1 MDSSD
6 ASVLLHYG
14 GVSRMSLDRNPIR
27 TIDGEMVGWLHEAPP
42 LLVDVAIAAL
52 REVDDLPPDELLEGV
67 AEASRLFGCDDLDGV
82 SPDRY
87 CAMLS
92 AVSGAPVHIGELTLA
107 TVGSYGGALPLA
119 LRHQRPAEVGT
130 VMHRGGVTAE
140 MRWVPR
146 GRVLTVIAPSNHPA
160 TYTLTMFVLACGYR
174 VALRPGAADPYTGRR
189 LVSAMTDAGL
199 GDRIALLPTG
209 HGTVDHL
216 VRSADLALCFGGPQ
230 LVRRYARDPRVS
242 VHGPGRSKVVTGT
255 RVTADTLDYL
265 EDAVAEGGGL
275 RCMNIS
281 AVYTPDDP
289 ATVADALAHRL
300 SRLPVLHPTDQNAVL
315 PGVSMAE
322 ASAIDAVIR
331 RYGPSVRD
339 HSAPLYDDRT
349 VEQVGP
355 GSAVLRPRV
364 LSVSTPTHPLI
375 GTEHRFPFVVLAPW
389 PAEAP
394 VRVRMRLLRD
404 TLVAVLLDDDEE
416 LSRAA
421 LADTSIRKVV
431 VGPTAP
437 WWTSPSLPH
446 EGLLTQFL
454 FDGKTLLTRS
464 GAELPTSS
472 TVE

>member
-1 MDSSD
+1 MDTSD

-27 TIDGEMVGWLHEAPP
+27 TIEGEAVGWLHEAPP
-42 LLVDVAIAAL
+42 LLVDMAIAAL

-67 AEASRLFGCDDLDGV
+67 AEASRLFGCDDL
-82 SPDRY
+82 
-87 CAMLS
+87 
-92 AVSGAPVHIGELTLA
+92 
-107 TVGSYGGALPLA
+107 
-119 LRHQRPAEVGT
+119 
-130 VMHRGGVTAE
+130 
-140 MRWVPR
+140 
-146 GRVLTVIAPSNHPA
+146 
-160 TYTLTMFVLACGYR
+160 
-174 VALRPGAADPYTGRR
+174 
-189 LVSAMTDAGL
+189 
-199 GDRIALLPTG
+199 
-209 HGTVDHL
+209 
-216 VRSADLALCFGGPQ
+216 
-230 LVRRYARDPRVS
+230 
-242 VHGPGRSKVVTGT
+242 
-255 RVTADTLDYL
+255 

-281 AVYTPDDP
+281 AVYTPDP

-315 PGVSMAE
+315 PGVLMAD
-322 ASAIDAVIR
+322 ASAVDTMIR

-349 VEQVGP
+349 IEQVGP
-355 GSAVLRPRV
+355 DSAVLRPRV

-404 TLVAVLLDDDEE
+404 TLVAVLLDNDED

-421 LADTSIRKVV
+421 LSDTSIRKVV
-431 VGPTAP
+431 IGPTAP

-454 FDGKTLLTRS
+454 FDGKTLLTRP
-464 GAELPTSS
+464 GAA
-472 TVE
+472 